1 MNHRSTSRAGI
12 LCRTAAAVVCGVVV
26 AVLAGARTPAPST
39 PGPIDS
45 FVFDGGTIREYVDQI
60 RAVRPGSNIVVDER
74 IADVPVPPM
83 RLAGVDVE
91 SLMWVLEARTVDWNN
106 RSYACE
112 VTTHPAAAGP
122 LYRLGGRIDGPSRGR
137 AARPVAG
144 PALITSVHSVAE
156 LVADG
161 MSADSIVGAM
171 EIAVEVHGLPRDEME
186 IVFHAPTRLL
196 IMRGPTGAIE
206 ICWEVLAE
214 SGETAML
221 GAAAIEAESGED
233 S

>member
-1 MNHRSTSRAGI
+1 MNHRSTSCAEI
-12 LCRTAAAVVCGVVV
+12 LYRTTAAIVCVVVV
-26 AVLAGARTPAPST
+26 AVLTGAQAPVPSA
-39 PGPIDS
+39 PRPIDT
-45 FVFDGGTIREYVDQI
+45 FVFDGGTIREYVEQI
-60 RAVRPGSNIVVDER
+60 RAVRPESNIVVDER

-83 RLAGVDVE
+83 RLAAVDVE

-144 PALITSVHSVAE
+144 PALITSVRSVAE
-156 LVADG
+156 LLADG

-171 EIAVEVHGLPRDEME
+171 KLAVEVHGLPRDEME

-196 IMRGPTGAIE
+196 IMRGPSGAIE
-206 ICWEVLAE
+206 LCWEVLAE
-214 SGETAML
+214 SREMAML
-221 GAAAIEAESGED
+221 VAAAAEAESGED